1 MNRIHQGSKP
11 FSCPDENTNL
21 RYYSVFGKSRRTLT
35 HPQEALSTLQNL
47 HRMIEASE
55 TMDDPQQQNRLESA
69 EGMETGKPGSSRV
82 FFGCISLA
90 QVQLVLCYI
99 VM

>member
-1 MNRIHQGSKP
+1 
-11 FSCPDENTNL
+11 
-21 RYYSVFGKSRRTLT
+21 
-35 HPQEALSTLQNL
+35 
-47 HRMIEASE
+47 MIEASE